1 MNRLNQTGLVVGAIC
16 VGCLLLIG
24 SAWMAERSAA
34 QSYGPA
40 VGNAPAGPRKNQP
53 YNDAGEPQSNSPPR
67 DPIPDDESVWEDYKN
82 LEKSPRFKDRPGN
95 YPALFALYDFIDGMY
110 QVRPEYRSV
119 GFPLYFDGGDP
130 AIESKQSLDKK
141 VSEYEESIRKSGTKK
156 RNKIRQY
163 NLVIKELHF
172 IDLDEGV
179 PLPPLNESK
188 LTERRDARVTE
199 IRRRHTGH
207 VLLVRALEE
216 FQSLESKKIEGG
228 EEGNYHWYMLAL
240 TKEGWK
246 VVWYDK

>member
-1 MNRLNQTGLVVGAIC
+1 MNRSKQTVLIFAAMC
-16 VGCLLLIG
+16 VGCVLLIG

-40 VGNAPAGPRKNQP
+40 SGNAPAGPRKNQP

-67 DPIPDDESVWEDYKN
+67 DPIPEDESVWEDYKD

-95 YPALFALYDFIDGMY
+95 YPALFALYDFIDGLY

-119 GFPLYFDGGDP
+119 GFPLYFDGGDAP
-130 AIESKQSLDKK
+130 IESRQSLDKEI
-141 VSEYEESIRKSGTKK
+141 SENEDRIRKSGSKK
-156 RNKIRQY
+156 KNKFRQY
-163 NLVIKELHF
+163 NLVLKELFF
-172 IDLDEGV
+172 IDLEEGA

-188 LTERRDARVTE
+188 LTERQDARVTE
-199 IRRRHTGH
+199 IRRRHTAH
-207 VLLVRALEE
+207 VLLIRSLETH
-216 FQSLESKKIEGG
+216 QSLQSTKIEGG
-228 EEGNYHWYMLAL
+228 EGSYIWYMLAL